1 MRLAVLR
8 RSCHVL
14 ADPHDLEAG
23 LEGLR
28 VREPVEGFDLAA
40 GEADQGVAVAE
51 SVVHEGE
58 RMVSRQRAQPERHL
72 GKVHGHRVPVDSVQA
87 PLCHK
92 AAGVD
97 HLVLVGRNGRHLAVG
112 TPRFDQ
118 GVGEL
123 AAGLD
128 EERAGAHR
136 GVADLEVEDLGRG
149 RCPAVL
155 LAELGEDGREGVAND
170 GLGQLPGR
178 VVGARAAA
186 LVVRLQH
193 EGAGRDEVRGR
204 ILVQHAIQRR
214 VKVLQRIRGPQRLG
228 DGVRHVAVGMRLQP
242 AGAPAL
248 RLCQQLV
255 EIDGARR
262 AELLCGLDRDRAAGR
277 DLHPEAHDRLVHRA
291 DLLDIEGAV
300 GDALAVEDEELLKHP
315 VHGPVRDE
323 GRPDALDNLPDAR
336 IGVPAFEE
344 REPVRIENGTVA
356 LRQGD
361 RATGTM
367 GTCSVVD
374 ETEQDEE
381 LCPRAEALVHGVR
394 MQGGVFTETLVE
406 AAERVVAEE
415 GVVLRQHAALLG
427 VEEEDEAEDDSEEP
441 SVDIVSVAVLGERL
455 AKQPAAGGVVGGLEP
470 SDELVEGVHHLL
482 GETLAHLVLV
492 LAAVLEESGEPL
504 SARQREEALLGEEE
518 AEGGAE
524 GAPGGEA
531 HVRDAEVHPAGA
543 LAARSGDEAKRDAVE
558 EQAGGNPGAP
568 EQALGTALGRGFEA
582 RPGAPPPP
590 AGASKS
596 CPVVEC
602 LDEEL
607 PWRLTVA
614 RVALAD
620 REVGA
625 EGLAVVREGNLQ
637 LGRDRSFVGASVAAG
652 SEPPAEDAG
661 GKLAEV
667 GDAGLR
673 PARGV
678 EHTLADAAGKPALP
692 FGVLPVQD
700 GSRLRKRRGGD
711 HEPLRLDEAEPFEVG
726 AGVGIGGGHARRV
739 GLCRPAKSAIAEE
752 AAVRV
757 RHLFV
762 LGGRVDLATG
772 IRNDL
777 AILEVH
783 DQRCIVCVEQPRAAH
798 QGKREDVFVVGPA
811 RVSPSDFICAR
822 IHGFVRHRP
831 RPTNT
836 GRCSEPSHE
845 STVSAELSKK
855 VTANDQ
861 LPTRTREPVEETYA
875 RRRPIIS
882 EHFVCHIGVDD
893 SAHQRPTERRASSM
907 KN

>member
-1 MRLAVLR
+1 M
-8 RSCHVL
+8 
-14 ADPHDLEAG
+14 
-23 LEGLR
+23 
-28 VREPVEGFDLAA
+28 
-40 GEADQGVAVAE
+40 
-51 SVVHEGE
+51 
-58 RMVSRQRAQPERHL
+58 
-72 GKVHGHRVPVDSVQA
+72 
-87 PLCHK
+87 
-92 AAGVD
+92 
-97 HLVLVGRNGRHLAVG
+97 
-112 TPRFDQ
+112 
-118 GVGEL
+118 
-123 AAGLD
+123 
-128 EERAGAHR
+128 
-136 GVADLEVEDLGRG
+136 
-149 RCPAVL
+149 
-155 LAELGEDGREGVAND
+155 
-170 GLGQLPGR
+170 
-178 VVGARAAA
+178 
-186 LVVRLQH
+186 
-193 EGAGRDEVRGR
+193 
-204 ILVQHAIQRR
+204 
-214 VKVLQRIRGPQRLG
+214 IRGPKRLG
-228 DGVRHVAVGMRLQP
+228 DGIRQVAVRARLQP
-242 AGAPAL
+242 LCAVPMRL
-248 RLCQQLV
+248 RQQIV

-262 AELLCGLDRDRAAGR
+262 AELLRGLDGDRAAGR
-277 DLHPEAHDRLVHRA
+277 DLHPKAHDRLVHRA

-323 GRPDALDNLPDAR
+323 GRPDALDNLPGTR
-336 IGVPAFEE
+336 IGVPAFKE
-344 REPVRIENGTVA
+344 REPIRIEDGTVA

-361 RATGTM
+361 RATGAM
-367 GTCSVVD
+367 GPCSVVD
-374 ETEQDEE
+374 EPEQDQE
-381 LCPRAEALVHGVR
+381 LRPRAETLVHGVR
-394 MQGGVFTETLVE
+394 VQGGVFAETFVE

-415 GVVLRQHAALLG
+415 GVVFRQHAALLG
-427 VEEEDEAEDDSEEP
+427 VEQEDEAEDDSEEP
-441 SVDIVSVAVLGERL
+441 SVDVVPVAVLGERFP
-455 AKQPAAGGVVGGLEP
+455 KQLPAGGIVGGLEP
-470 SDELVEGVHHLL
+470 PDELVEGVHHLL
-482 GETLAHLVLV
+482 GEALAHLVLV
-492 LAAVLEESGEPL
+492 LAAVLEEGGEPL
-504 SARQREEALLGEEE
+504 RARQGEEALFGEEE

-524 GAPGGEA
+524 RPPGGET

-568 EQALGTALGRGFEA
+568 KQALGAAVGRGFEA
-582 RPGAPPPP
+582 CPGTAAPGRCIEVLPRIEHLHE
-590 AGASKS
+590 K
-596 CPVVEC
+596 
-602 LDEEL
+602 L
-607 PWRLTVA
+607 PWRLPVP

-620 REVGA
+620 REVRP
-625 EGLAVVREGNLQ
+625 ECLAVVREGNLQ

-822 IHGFVRHRP
+822 VHGFVRHRP